1 MTVVRRKGRGVDGH
15 ARGIGYGLVG
25 FATPRFNGSR
35 QPVSSGAARHCQPV
49 LKPGRPFLLV
59 IEFLPL
65 RAAQA
70 QMRREYGDG
79 RPEALGCVPIRM
91 GKRSTEKQP
100 PRLWPCEKALL
111 AGFEPRNASGR
122 TPRASRC
129 APEAETGVT
138 AGETARIVPRTAL
151 VTEYI
156 GRLSESGCAVCLPGL
171 GGCGRASRTSAVGGT
186 REDARKRRGVEGHAR
201 SRRDGTGRDNPAQ
214 GILVREQQQA
224 ERPGTLIAPTQAGF
238 ESGRRFLAE
247 SP

>member
-59 IEFLPL
+59 I
-65 RAAQA
+65 
-70 QMRREYGDG
+70 
-79 RPEALGCVPIRM
+79 
-91 GKRSTEKQP
+91 
-100 PRLWPCEKALL
+100 
-111 AGFEPRNASGR
+111 
-122 TPRASRC
+122 
-129 APEAETGVT
+129 
-138 AGETARIVPRTAL
+138 VPRTAL
-151 VTEYI
+151 V
-156 GRLSESGCAVCLPGL
+156 SAVCLPGL